1 MMSKAIGSVFGGE
14 DEAEPNFVISEPFNF
29 KHTHHVQADPRT
41 STGFSGLPVPMRQV
55 LKASGITK
63 EETDKNPQAVLDVL
77 TFHMEGPPPKMPT
90 RVSLARKID
99 TEKLLKKEN
108 YRIHYGGMKKLGQG
122 ASGIVY
128 AATHRQSGRKV
139 ALKIAPKSELTELT
153 NEIGLQQM
161 SKHPNI
167 VEVIEAYQGPEDICI
182 VMELM
187 TGGSLTD
194 CLDVKRPMQEPA
206 IAYVCKKMLMALS
219 FMHREYRLHRDIKSD
234 NVLVDKEGEIKVA
247 DFGFAINLTSEQ
259 LKRTSVVGTPYW
271 MAPELIRGQEYDF
284 KVDIWSL
291 GITAIEMAEG
301 EPPLLNE
308 PPLRALLLITT
319 NKSPTLNNN
328 RVRWSNEFNHFIA
341 QCLHISASKRA
352 SADQLLMHPFIQK
365 SCTQP
370 EFAHFAEI
378 ALRK

>member
-1 MMSKAIGSVFGGE
+1 
-14 DEAEPNFVISEPFNF
+14 
-29 KHTHHVQADPRT
+29 
-41 STGFSGLPVPMRQV
+41 
-55 LKASGITK
+55 
-63 EETDKNPQAVLDVL
+63 
-77 TFHMEGPPPKMPT
+77 
-90 RVSLARKID
+90 
-99 TEKLLKKEN
+99 
-108 YRIHYGGMKKLGQG
+108 
-122 ASGIVY
+122 
-128 AATHRQSGRKV
+128 
-139 ALKIAPKSELTELT
+139 
-153 NEIGLQQM
+153 
-161 SKHPNI
+161 
-167 VEVIEAYQGPEDICI
+167 
-182 VMELM
+182 
-187 TGGSLTD
+187 
-194 CLDVKRPMQEPA
+194 
-206 IAYVCKKMLMALS
+206 
-219 FMHREYRLHRDIKSD
+219 
-234 NVLVDKEGEIKVA
+234 
-247 DFGFAINLTSEQ
+247 
-259 LKRTSVVGTPYW
+259 